1 MGNKLNKKKKK
12 KALEIKDDY
21 KYLENFEE
29 ENDLN
34 DIDKQEKE
42 FINYQQE
49 IDFSK
54 KMQLITK
61 FKIQSIRYNS
71 LILND
76 GKIASII
83 DNSLIIYNKNNFKS
97 IISIKAKSEIYNFY
111 QLQNDKIII
120 VFEYFL
126 LYINLK
132 KIN

>member
-54 KMQLITK
+54 KMQLITN